1 MTNRIRVSRLPLIAL
16 FAGFGLVLA
25 ILLLAKSTPPV
36 AAQSSG
42 LQLEKTLLKN
52 SNLVRVGETLTFAIT
67 ITNNWNTTVI
77 TLPLTDI
84 YDQSVLRFLDATP
97 AHDSHVAATGTIE
110 WDNVLDSSGP
120 LAPGQQIVVLV
131 RFIAE
136 HPSPRVVNRAFTH
149 DAYDSDGNQVGNG
162 NAEENNEAVGGKTPL
177 TKTLD
182 LAAPPLAGQ
191 RITFTITI
199 KNDGLVNVL
208 TLPVRDTF
216 DPTALRFISASP
228 PIDGESPGVLVW
240 SNVLR
245 PPLPTVLAPEQTVQL
260 TVVFTA
266 LRDIT
271 QTINQAEVLGASDEY
286 GNSLAPAADD
296 VPIRILPGATTP
308 TATPTRAPRPT
319 QAPAEATPTGAVETP
334 ESTVVA
340 TAVAPAEATSI
351 PGDLSTATPGP
362 SATAVAGGE
371 LPVPVGLPNT
381 GGRRPAW
388 LLPILAVALLV
399 AGLLLGRE
407 PRSRA
412 K

>member
-1 MTNRIRVSRLPLIAL
+1 
-16 FAGFGLVLA
+16 
-25 ILLLAKSTPPV
+25 LLAKSTPPV
-36 AAQSSG
+36 AAQTSG

-67 ITNNWNTTVI
+67 ITNDWNTTVI

-84 YDQSVLRFLDATP
+84 YDRSVLRFVDATP
-97 AHDSHVAATGTIE
+97 AQSSHAAATGTIE
-110 WDNVLDSSGP
+110 WDNVLAATGP
-120 LAPGQQIVVLV
+120 LAPGQQVVVLV

-149 DAYDSDGNQVGNG
+149 DAYDSQGNQVGNG

-191 RITFTITI
+191 RITFTITVR
-199 KNDGLVNVL
+199 NDGLVDVL

-216 DPTALRFISASP
+216 DPTALRFVSAEP

-240 SNVLR
+240 SNALR
-245 PPLPTVLAPEQTVQL
+245 PPLPTVLGPEQTVQL

-271 QTINQAEVLGASDEY
+271 QTINQAEVLGASDQY
-286 GNSLAPAADD
+286 GNELAPASDD
-296 VPIRILPGATTP
+296 VPIRILPAATTP
-308 TATPTRAPRPT
+308 TPAPTRAPRPT
-319 QAPAEATPTGAVETP
+319 QAPARPTETIEAPTATVENTPA
-334 ESTVVA
+334 A
-340 TAVAPAEATSI
+340 TAAAPAESTAI
-351 PGDLSTATPGP
+351 PGDLSTATPGA
-362 SATAVAGGE
+362 SATPLAGGT
-371 LPVPVGLPNT
+371 VPVGLPNT
-381 GGRRPAW
+381 SGRRHNW
-388 LLPILAVALLV
+388 LLPLLAFALL
-399 AGLLLGRE
+399 ATGLVLGRE